1 MSLKYVRSHDVK
13 RCLQAIAIAI
23 AIAMAW
29 LAGVDCALGAV
40 IADDSDITVRVQQHG
55 PRIVVDVSVPVDA
68 AVSDTWSVI
77 TDYDNMSSFISNLE
91 TSRVIDRSG
100 NVLTVLQKGKASR
113 GLLTFAFQ
121 NVREITLDP
130 ERSVRSRMISGDL
143 ESSEFVTHVIDL
155 GDSSKITNHGEF
167 VPKIWVPPIIGPALI
182 EAETRKQFQE
192 LRSEIRR
199 RKQDA
204 SANSNPRP

>member
-13 RCLQAIAIAI
+13 RCLQAIA
-23 AIAMAW
+23 MAW
-29 LAGVDCALGAV
+29 LAGVTCALGAV
-40 IADDSDITVRVQQHG
+40 VADDFDIIVRVEQHG
-55 PRIVVDVSVPVDA
+55 ARIVVDVSVPVDA
-68 AVSDTWSVI
+68 TVSDTWSVI
-77 TDYDNMSSFISNLE
+77 TDYDNMAGFVSNLE
-91 TSRVIDRSG
+91 ASRILDRNG
-100 NVLTVLQKGKASR
+100 NVLTVMQKGKASR

-130 ERSVRSRMISGDL
+130 ETSIHSRMISGDL